1 MLFYAVLIL
10 AMSALSGFIGRTARE
25 RGRSA
30 VAWVTLAVVAM
41 LVGGAVGMLA
51 SGASAIRGGDSAAS
65 LGALA
70 FGMFATLF
78 GPLGAMLGVLALV
91 WNLPERVPDL
101 RGARWRVYRLSSPDE
116 AAGEC
121 ELAVVD
127 GRAIHVGD
135 WCIGPGELD
144 ELIADGEC
152 LRITAGLRSRTLM
165 PAGDGLSAK
174 EKAKQSQALAKRLR
188 ALVG

>member
-1 MLFYAVLIL
+1 LTRI
-10 AMSALSGFIGRTARE
+10 
-25 RGRSA
+25 
-30 VAWVTLAVVAM
+30 
-41 LVGGAVGMLA
+41 
-51 SGASAIRGGDSAAS
+51 
-65 LGALA
+65 
-70 FGMFATLF
+70 
-78 GPLGAMLGVLALV
+78 V
-91 WNLPERVPDL
+91 WKLPERVPDL
-101 RGARWRVYRLSSPDE
+101 GGARWRVYRLSAPDE

-144 ELIADGEC
+144 ELVADGEC
-152 LRITAGLRSRTLM
+152 LRISAGLRSRTLM